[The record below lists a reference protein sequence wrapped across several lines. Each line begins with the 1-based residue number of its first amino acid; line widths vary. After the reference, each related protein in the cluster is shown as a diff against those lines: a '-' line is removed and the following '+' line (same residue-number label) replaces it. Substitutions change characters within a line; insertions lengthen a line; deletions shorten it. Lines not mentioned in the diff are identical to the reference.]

1 MVFPSDIKLVRRDC
15 PDIRGVGVI
24 TLRLSARNVSDIKLV
39 RRDCLDIR
47 GVGVITLRLSAR
59 NVMHWQELFG
69 FSYMFMRLIPS
80 Q

>member
-15 PDIRGVGVI
+15 P
-24 TLRLSARNVSDIKLV
+24 
-39 RRDCLDIR
+39 DIR